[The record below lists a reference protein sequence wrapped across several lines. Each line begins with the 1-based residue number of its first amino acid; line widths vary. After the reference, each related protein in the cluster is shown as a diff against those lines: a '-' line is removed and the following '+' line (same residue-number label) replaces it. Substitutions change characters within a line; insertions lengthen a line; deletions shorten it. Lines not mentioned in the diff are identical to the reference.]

1 MEEWATEGEIA
12 GSAVVVVI
20 PCGTTSVMAE
30 LGQSEATLSAVAIR
44 ALCLQANGGH

>member
-1 MEEWATEGEIA
+1 MGRWVTKGEVA
-12 GSAVVVVI
+12 SFEVGGTPWGPAAVM
-20 PCGTTSVMAE
+20 TE